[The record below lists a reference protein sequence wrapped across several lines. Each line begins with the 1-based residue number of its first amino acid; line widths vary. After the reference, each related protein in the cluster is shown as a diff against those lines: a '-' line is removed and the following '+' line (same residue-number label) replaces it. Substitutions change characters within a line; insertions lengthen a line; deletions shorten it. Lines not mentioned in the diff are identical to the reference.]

1 MTKEDPDDIQDVPI
15 PIIID
20 KRTSQTLEKLLI
32 DTNTGNMD
40 KFHPVTYVA
49 NINDPDN
56 PRLHEAMNGLYREG
70 FIDIMDDKIDI
81 LHKKKKWYIIA

>member
-1 MTKEDPDDIQDVPI
+1 
-15 PIIID
+15 
-20 KRTSQTLEKLLI
+20 
-32 DTNTGNMD
+32 MD

-81 LHKKKKWYIIA
+81 LHKKKKWYIIAW